1 MDNSIKEILINHK
14 GFAYVKSR
22 DDKLIM
28 SCDLIRDYGD
38 GIYTS
43 ATHSDDFTEW
53 AINLENITEIIALLY

>member
-22 DDKLIM
+22 DDKLII

-43 ATHSDDFTEW
+43 ATHSDDFTE
-53 AINLENITEIIALLY
+53 